1 MTEIDRNI
9 RHGTPGSGK
18 TLSAETAAEMSKKA
32 LLSTSMSELNRYDR
46 LVVLYQGPTGGA

>member
-1 MTEIDRNI
+1 MIGIDSES

-46 LVVLYQGPTGGA
+46 